1 MPLKPPLQIRSISKI
16 GLFPTLLSKCR
27 RMQSY
32 GSSKTF
38 QILGRGTTPI
48 RLTADCHDKSSDEKM
63 SMDGRASSF
72 RDLKSASW
80 HLRSFDRLR
89 SRAPMPHVHN
99 GERTREITVVCL
111 FTYPFDLSSLQIFL
125 GFKAIMAAPFCRSSP
140 HSRNMCLFYALIAPA
155 RSPESQ
161 HIGERDGG
169 LLHSALNSC
178 PLLLSE
184 KPPLRSFHLAYQ

>member
-16 GLFPTLLSKCR
+16 GLFPTPLSKCR
-27 RMQSY
+27 KMQSY
-32 GSSKTF
+32 GSSIRF
-38 QILGRGTTPI
+38 LILGREDHFNQI
-48 RLTADCHDKSSDEKM
+48 DCRLSRKVLGRKM
-63 SMDGRASSF
+63 PMDNRASSF